1 MESQEINKLT
11 RIASLLYITTNVSC
25 LAIDLMD
32 RTLTEVPRCH
42 LGNCFCQ
49 KIAKSCGLN
58 LSYDHIY
65 SQCDIATNVNKQI
78 IYTCPFGFFNVIV
91 PVFHGNKLTAALQAG
106 PILTQDPKE
115 YLDTKILPMWNLK
128 KSTYEEMHKELSNYP
143 KGDINDIISVS
154 ELMAALVSADFS
166 VCPEGVAEPLRIS
179 SHQSSASLV
188 DSIINFVA
196 SNYSK
201 DISLNDAAK
210 QAYVNSSH
218 LSRVFNKKMNTNFR
232 SYLNSVR
239 INKSKKLLSETDLS
253 LAEISN
259 QIGFSD
265 QSYFTKIFRKL
276 EGVTPGQYRLLI
288 SQNNPPKLYD
298 HRKPIPQEE
307 T

>member
-1 MESQEINKLT
+1 MEIPEITKLT
-11 RIASLLYITTNVSC
+11 RIASLLYVTTNICC
-25 LAIDLMD
+25 LVINLAD

-49 KIAKSCGLN
+49 KFAKSSGLN

-65 SQCDIATNVNKQI
+65 NQCTLATNVNKQI
-78 IYTCPFGFFNVIV
+78 VYTCPFDFFNIIV
-91 PVFHGNKLTAALQAG
+91 PVFHGNRLTAALQAG
-106 PILTQDPKE
+106 PILTQEPKE

-128 KSTYEEMHKELSNYP
+128 KDTYKELQKDLSCYP
-143 KGDINDIISVS
+143 KGDINYIISVS

-166 VCPEGVAEPLRIS
+166 VCPVGVAEPLRIS
-179 SHQSSASLV
+179 NRQSGTNLV

-196 SNYSK
+196 SNYSE

-210 QAYVNSSH
+210 QAYVNPSH

-239 INKSKKLLSETDLS
+239 INKSKELLADTDLS
-253 LAEISN
+253 LAEIGN

-265 QSYFTKIFRKL
+265 QSYFTKIFRKI

-298 HRKPIPQEE
+298 HRKPLPQEDD
-307 T
+307 